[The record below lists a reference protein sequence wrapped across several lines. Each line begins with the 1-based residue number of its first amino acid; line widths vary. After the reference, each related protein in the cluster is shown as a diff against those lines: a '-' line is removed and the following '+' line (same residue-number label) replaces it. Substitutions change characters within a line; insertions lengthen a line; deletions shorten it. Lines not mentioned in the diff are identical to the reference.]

1 MENIQPKTTRR
12 NGDPLTR
19 EPINVAASVI
29 ADVSAGI
36 YRSPAGA
43 IKELLSNAFD
53 ADAKT
58 VRASTGWPEFRTF
71 TCTDDGSGITSAKF
85 KQIMTHIG
93 GSTKRDAGEV
103 SASGRPLIGRIGIG
117 ILSIAQICRRFTV
130 ISSVAGQPTKFQ
142 AKIDLEPFL
151 LAEARRTKLGQ
162 SIETET
168 GRIRIGEYEIEET
181 EDSRDAHYTRIVM
194 EHIDA
199 GFRQRLRDVP
209 QIRGGLTPK
218 RFTKGTMEDYLSAV
232 ESGTV
237 AEHGAYAQMIW
248 ELAITAPVEYLDE
261 GPVVDAPAVAYLRER
276 HARYG
281 FKAYVDGV
289 ELRKPIRLPPRPVRS
304 IEHRIYPIR
313 HEKKLPHGRTL
324 RVNGYL
330 HWQKGRVL
338 PRELQGI
345 LVRVRNVAVGAYDPT
360 YLGYPHHEGWKFSQM
375 SGEVYVDDG
384 LDQAVNIDRASFR
397 ESDDGFIELQGF
409 LFERLKGGADEGAGI
424 FTSIKAETKKLSQK
438 KRQKE
443 EARKD
448 RVAARLLGSKAK
460 QLRVVATPEREAPS
474 GVAFERD
481 SVVVSEEILTKVQK
495 KHRRIFVAICAMLE
509 QEIDGAVAKGRR
521 RLIYER
527 LAKLFA
533 EL

>member
-1 MENIQPKTTRR
+1 MA
-12 NGDPLTR
+12 R

-43 IKELLSNAFD
+43 LKELLSNAFD

-58 VRASTGWPEFRTF
+58 VRVSTGWPEFRTF
-71 TCTDDGSGITSAKF
+71 TCSDDGLGITPAKF

-93 GSTKRDAGEV
+93 GSTKRDVGEL

-130 ISSVAGQPTKFQ
+130 VSSVAGQPTKFQ

-151 LAEARRTKLGQ
+151 LAEARRAKLGQ

-168 GRIRIGEYEIEET
+168 GRVRIGEYEIEEA
-181 EDSRDAHYTRIVM
+181 EERKDAHYTRFVM
-194 EHIDA
+194 EQIDV
-199 GFRQRLRDVP
+199 GFRQRLTDVP
-209 QIRGGLTPK
+209 QIRGGITPK
-218 RFTKGTMEDYLSAV
+218 KFTKGTMEDYLAAV
-232 ESGTV
+232 ETGTV

-248 ELAITAPVEYLDE
+248 ELAITAPVEYLDD
-261 GPVVDAPAVAYLRER
+261 GPVVDAPALAHLRER
-276 HARYG
+276 HAKYG
-281 FKAYVDGV
+281 FKAYLDGV
-289 ELRKPIRLPPRPVRS
+289 ELRKPIRLPPKPVRS
-304 IEHRIYPIR
+304 IEHRIYPIQ
-313 HEKKLPHGRTL
+313 HERKLTDGRIL
-324 RVNGYL
+324 RVNGYM

-345 LVRVRNVAVGAYDPT
+345 LVRVRNVAVGTYDPT

-375 SGEVYVDDG
+375 SGEIYIDEG

-397 ESDDGFIELQGF
+397 ESDEGFIELQSF
-409 LFERLKGGADEGAGI
+409 LFEKLKGGADEGAGI
-424 FTSIKAETKKLSQK
+424 FTAIKAETKKLSRE

-448 RVAARLLGSKAK
+448 RAAARLLGSNAK
-460 QLRVVATPEREAPS
+460 QLKVVTASEDEAPS
-474 GVAFERD
+474 GVAVERN
-481 SVVVSEEILTKVQK
+481 SVFVSAEILTKVQK
-495 KHRRIFVAICAMLE
+495 KHRRIFIAICAMLE
-509 QEIDGAVAKGRR
+509 QEIGTAVAKARR
-521 RLIYER
+521 KSIYER